1 MYNEERDIAIND
13 AYVNVYDRCP
23 TQEEINKIANN
34 LPAYIVEEAMRW
46 GWNDTPVGDAIF
58 RYIQANKVKHTP
70 KEVKFYL
77 NGEYIASA
85 ETIDGDKVFKNEE
98 EDK

>member
-13 AYVNVYDRCP
+13 AYVNVYGRCP
-23 TQEEINKIANN
+23 TQAEIDEIGDN
-34 LPAYIVEEAMRW
+34 LPSYVTLDAMKW
-46 GWNDTPVGDAIF
+46 GWSDTVVGDAIF
-58 RYIQANKVKHTP
+58 TYIKANKVKHVP

-85 ETIDGDKVFKNEE
+85 TTLDPDKVSKKEE
-98 EDK
+98 GE

>member
-13 AYVNVYDRCP
+13 AFVNVYDRCP
-23 TQEEINKIANN
+23 TQEEINEITDN
-34 LPAYIVEEAMRW
+34 LPAHVVEEAMRW

-58 RYIQANKVKHTP
+58 RYIQANKIKHVP

-85 ETIDGDKVFKNEE
+85 TTLDPAKVFKSGEGN
-98 EDK
+98 K